1 MIDLDKT
8 QIQELFGFCTAAEG
22 IHAAYA
28 AVAAGQVQTP
38 PVAQLAFEQANGDC
52 CVKTGYINGSEGFVV
67 KVSTGFYDN
76 PQRGLASSNGMN
88 LVFCAQT
95 GVPLAILRDE
105 GWLTDMR
112 TGIGGALT
120 TAALAPAGFEQV
132 LIVGTGLQA
141 RHQARCLAR
150 LVRERGLR
158 VAIWGRDHAKAQA
171 TAQELVDSGI
181 DAQAVSDLQQA
192 CGQAQAI
199 ITCTPSKVPLIE
211 ADWIRPGTH
220 ITAVGAD
227 CLGKQELATDLIQ
240 AADILI
246 CDDPA
251 QSLHHGEFQHLPVH
265 KPVIVLG
272 DILRGQHPG
281 RSHDTQITIADL
293 TGLAVQ
299 DAAVSLSVLR
309 AVPPLS

>member
-1 MIDLDKT
+1 MIDLGKA
-8 QIQELFGFCTAAEG
+8 QIQELFDFDIAAVS

-28 AVAAGQVQTP
+28 ACAAAQVQTP
-38 PVAQLAFEQANGDC
+38 PVAQLAFAQANGDC
-52 CVKTGYINGSEGFVV
+52 CVKTGYVNGDEGFVV

-105 GWLTDMR
+105 GWLTDIR
-112 TGIGGALT
+112 TGIGGALAT
-120 TAALAPAGFEQV
+120 KALAQPGFHQV

-141 RHQARCLAR
+141 RHQAQCLAQ
-150 LVRERGLR
+150 LMPECGLR
-158 VAIWGRDHAKAQA
+158 FVIWGRDQDKAQA
-171 TAQELVDSGI
+171 TAQDLQDSGLP
-181 DAQAVSDLQQA
+181 AQAASDLAQA

-199 ITCTPSKVPLIE
+199 ITCTPSKAPLID
-211 ADWIRPGTH
+211 AAWIRPGTH

-227 CLGKQELATDLIQ
+227 CLGKQELATELLS
-240 AADILI
+240 AADLLI
-246 CDDPA
+246 CDDPD
-251 QSLHHGEFQHLPVH
+251 QSLHHGEFQHLPAQSRV
-265 KPVIVLG
+265 VVLG

-281 RSHDTQITIADL
+281 RSSDQQVTIADL